1 MDGLNDKFDDEQ
13 ARTARMF
20 LDNYFVD
27 GKPVIEFSEEGRKAL
42 GVIIDL
48 AGEAAN
54 PAATEWYR
62 TEVTRQS

>member
-1 MDGLNDKFDDEQ
+1 
-13 ARTARMF
+13 MF